1 MNRKEEYNALLQE
14 LETPPKALE
23 TTVERALK
31 RKRALQAWR
40 FLYRPA
46 ISLTACFTAFVLLVN
61 LFPTFAYACGGVPLL
76 RDLARAVCLSPSLS
90 AAVEN
95 EFIQPI
101 GKSQTVNGI
110 TATIEYVIVDQKQV
124 NIFFTLMGD
133 YDNLSGEMPEFT
145 PEQLCSIQSSNF
157 NQPPGELLCYTL
169 DYHDETVPDSFT
181 MTFGVTTY
189 AEAEPN
195 DFASA
200 PEATVE
206 DDMLAP
212 HWEEKKP
219 DILAE
224 FTFDLSFDPTYT
236 AAGEVIPVNKTFQ
249 LDGQSLTVTE
259 VEVYPTHTRV
269 NIQGAAENDAWLES
283 VEFYLENE
291 DGEIF
296 KPISNGISA
305 TGDPNSPAMLSF
317 RLESPYFARSRRLTL
332 HITNVTWLDKDRERI
347 RIDLADGTAEDL
359 PEGVSLLSAEKRP
372 SGWILTFQIRRIR
385 ENHSYSVFYSTFYD
399 AEGNAYDMHSQASSG
414 EGDEYFEEILPL
426 PDYHGDEVWLKPVFT
441 RRTDCDPVITIPIK

>member
-1 MNRKEEYNALLQE
+1 M
-14 LETPPKALE
+14 
-23 TTVERALK
+23 
-31 RKRALQAWR
+31 
-40 FLYRPA
+40 
-46 ISLTACFTAFVLLVN
+46 
-61 LFPTFAYACGGVPLL
+61 
-76 RDLARAVCLSPSLS
+76 
-90 AAVEN
+90 
-95 EFIQPI
+95 
-101 GKSQTVNGI
+101 
-110 TATIEYVIVDQKQV
+110 
-124 NIFFTLMGD
+124 NIFFTLKGD

-145 PEQLCSIQSSNF
+145 PEQRCSIQSSNF

-169 DYHDETVPDSFT
+169 DYHDETVPDRFT

-189 AEAEPN
+189 VEPEPN

-200 PEATVE
+200 PEATME
-206 DDMLAP
+206 DDMLAS
-212 HWEEKKP
+212 HWEEEKP

-236 AAGEVIPVNKTFQ
+236 AAGEVIPVDKTFE

-291 DGEIF
+291 DGESF

-332 HITNVTWLDKDRERI
+332 HITNVTWLDKGRERI

-372 SGWILTFQIRRIR
+372 SGWILTFQVRRIR
-385 ENHSYSVFYSTFYD
+385 ENHSYSVFCSTFYD

-414 EGDEYFEEILPL
+414 GGEEYFEEILPL